1 MTGSFDAPEPLDG
14 PLFPES
20 ADEILRAI
28 LDPQPEPGTH
38 VFRNPPTEYDAAGEP
53 LPPTVQP
60 AFTFTNCAAVSAEQQ
75 PASTY
80 TSYADMFA
88 SIKALYAALPPPEPI
103 RATRSQMALL
113 KAVLPVA
120 PERKPW
126 DPQPWMMGVPVYLV
140 EDFEESTPWLRKWAA
155 PYCEVPF
162 QAVWPDGLRDAGAPA
177 DETGA

>member
-53 LPPTVQP
+53 LFAPARSAFTLDYVTVPTERQP
-60 AFTFTNCAAVSAEQQ
+60 APVSA
-75 PASTY
+75 
-80 TSYADMFA
+80 SYADMFA
-88 SIKALYAALPPPEPI
+88 SIKGLYAALPPPEPI

-113 KAVLPVA
+113 KAVLPVV

-162 QAVWPDGLRDAGAPA
+162 PTARPDGFGNAEAPA
-177 DETGA
+177 DEAGA